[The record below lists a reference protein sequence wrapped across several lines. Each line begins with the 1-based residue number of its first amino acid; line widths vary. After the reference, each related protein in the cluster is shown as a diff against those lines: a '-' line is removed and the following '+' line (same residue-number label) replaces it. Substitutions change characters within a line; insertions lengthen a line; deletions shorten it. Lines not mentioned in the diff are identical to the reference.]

1 MEIPH
6 STVFS
11 SEFIRKVGTAGESR
25 IVNYQGNQSVDHMNA
40 FKFLVLSVL
49 WFGKVCSLQVQVTS
63 VTKIGTQNF
72 SCMEPLV
79 NQISAVFLSRKISS
93 ACEFFLD
100 KS

>member
-49 WFGKVCSLQVQVTS
+49 WFGQVCSLEVQVTS
-63 VTKIGTQNF
+63 LTKIGTQSF
-72 SCMEPLV
+72 SCMEL
-79 NQISAVFLSRKISS
+79 
-93 ACEFFLD
+93 
-100 KS
+100 